1 MKLKLKMMIWVG
13 LCLSMLATF
22 IISYFAGEMKGSANR
37 ARQEAVTEAKKYA
50 AALAQQQAD
59 HIRAEFEASLET
71 ARTLAQMLSGVKDKN
86 IGLEIG
92 REEVNGILK
101 IILSQN
107 PNFIGVY
114 NCWEPD
120 AFDELDKGYAGE
132 PGHDKTGRYIPY
144 VKRDDAG
151 GIVIEPLKDYEK
163 GDYYLLPKQT
173 KNECIIEPLMHGFK
187 DVSVPM
193 TSLVVPILANETFYG
208 IVGIDL
214 RLDIL
219 QKSVDNV
226 EKLYDGTAEIQ
237 VISNKGIL
245 IAVTG
250 KPELAG
256 KSLKDIHEKDAEAIL
271 KIIQSGAES
280 VEIED
285 KYLQVFMPLKA
296 GRSVNPWSVKIL
308 IPMEKITESAD
319 RQMQKAVYDIWKII
333 FISIFCTLIALAM
346 LWFVTRSVTRPV
358 TEIVAI
364 ANALADGDFS
374 VETHGRAS
382 LQYIRRKDEIG
393 ILADAFRNMTKT
405 IGDVLKE
412 SDRVLQAVSE
422 GRLNLRCD
430 TEGFKGGWRDLAAG
444 INNVLDAFSTPFC
457 MTAAHLERIAEG
469 NIPEKITK
477 EYKGDFNQIKNNLN
491 TLTDTMSGLLKETDS
506 LIDAVR
512 EGQLTVRGNAEKFS
526 GSWRELVIGI
536 NDVIDAFVTPIR
548 MTAESLE
555 RISKGDIPQRITEE
569 YKGDFSQ
576 IRNNLNLLI
585 DTVND
590 ITRIAEEI
598 AGGNL
603 KSEVRERSGQDRL
616 MKAMNLMIRRLNL
629 ILKETEGL
637 IASVREGKLEKRG
650 DAKAFEGAWQ
660 ELLAGINSLIEA
672 FVMPIN
678 MTADA
683 VERIAQG
690 NIPAKITD
698 EYRGDFNRIR
708 NNLNLCIDSINGL
721 VSETVMLT
729 RSAAEGKL
737 NARGDAEKFGGDY
750 ARIVKGINSTLDA
763 VIGPLNTAASY
774 MYRISEGDF
783 PDEIREEYR
792 GDFNEIRNSLNRLI
806 SNLRGTVRV
815 AEKVAEGDLSVEVN
829 MLSEKDMLGKSLAKM
844 VTTVRDIA
852 GDINRLTDAAMEGKL
867 DIRGNAEKFGGEYAR
882 IVRGVNATLDAVV
895 GPLKTAASYV
905 DSISGGEIPEKITD
919 AQAKNRYKGDF
930 GEIINNLNIM
940 IENLTYF
947 ADDIRK
953 TAAQVAGGSEELSIG
968 AEQVSQGISEQAAGI
983 EEISSSMEQMS
994 SMVTQNAD
1002 NARETAAIAM
1012 KAAQDAREG
1021 GKAMGDTVLAMKRI
1035 SEQIRII
1042 EEIARQT
1049 NMLALNAAIEA
1060 ARAGEHGKGFAVV
1073 AAEVRK
1079 LAEHTQKAAKEIGT
1093 LSIANVEIAENAGIL
1108 LKEMV
1113 SGIQKTS
1120 ELVQEIS
1127 ASGAEQAGGIEQVNK
1142 AVQQLDQVIQ
1152 RNAASTEEMAS
1163 ASREFSS
1170 QAERL
1175 LKIASFFKIDE
1186 TKQQKRL
1193 GDSEPQNR
1201 KASDNKDAEKKHP
1214 AMSAFHAPI
1223 FQREKAK
1230 IKSELLKNREEKIIS
1245 DMMISDEDFDDN
1257 EFRRY

>member
-107 PNFIGVY
+107 QNFIGVY
-114 NCWEPD
+114 TCWEPD

-144 VKRDDAG
+144 IKREDRG
-151 GIVIEPLKDYEK
+151 EIILEPLSDYEK

-173 KNECIIEPLMHGFK
+173 KNEYIAEPHIRKIK
-187 DVSVPM
+187 DASAPV
-193 TSLVVPILANETFYG
+193 TSFVAPILANETFYG

-245 IAVTG
+245 VAVTG
-250 KPELAG
+250 MPELAG
-256 KSLKDIHEKDAEAIL
+256 KSLKDIREKDAEAIL

-346 LWFVTRSVTRPV
+346 LWFVTRSVTRPI

-374 VETHGRAS
+374 KEV
-382 LQYIRRKDEIG
+382 YIRRKDEIG

-457 MTAAHLERIAEG
+457 MTAAHLGRIAEG
-469 NIPEKITK
+469 DIPEKITK

-512 EGQLTVRGNAEKFS
+512 EGQLAVRGEAEKFS

-536 NDVIDAFVTPIR
+536 NEVIDAFVMPIR

-637 IASVREGKLEKRG
+637 ILSARDGRLDRRG

-672 FVMPIN
+672 FVVPIN

-683 VERIAQG
+683 VECIAQG

-947 ADDIRK
+947 AGDIRK

-1093 LSIANVEIAENAGIL
+1093 LSISNVEIAENAGIL
-1108 LKEMV
+1108 LKEMI

-1193 GDSEPQNR
+1193 GDSEPVNS
-1201 KASDNKDAEKKHP
+1201 KASDDKDAEKKHP

-1223 FQREKAK
+1223 FHREKAK
-1230 IKSELLKNREEKIIS
+1230 IKSELLKNREDKISSELMTS
-1245 DMMISDEDFDDN
+1245 DDDFDDN

>member
-1 MKLKLKMMIWVG
+1 
-13 LCLSMLATF
+13 
-22 IISYFAGEMKGSANR
+22 
-37 ARQEAVTEAKKYA
+37 
-50 AALAQQQAD
+50 
-59 HIRAEFEASLET
+59 
-71 ARTLAQMLSGVKDKN
+71 
-86 IGLEIG
+86 
-92 REEVNGILK
+92 
-101 IILSQN
+101 
-107 PNFIGVY
+107 
-114 NCWEPD
+114 
-120 AFDELDKGYAGE
+120 
-132 PGHDKTGRYIPY
+132 
-144 VKRDDAG
+144 
-151 GIVIEPLKDYEK
+151 
-163 GDYYLLPKQT
+163 
-173 KNECIIEPLMHGFK
+173 
-187 DVSVPM
+187 
-193 TSLVVPILANETFYG
+193 
-208 IVGIDL
+208 
-214 RLDIL
+214 
-219 QKSVDNV
+219 
-226 EKLYDGTAEIQ
+226 
-237 VISNKGIL
+237 
-245 IAVTG
+245 
-250 KPELAG
+250 
-256 KSLKDIHEKDAEAIL
+256 
-271 KIIQSGAES
+271 
-280 VEIED
+280 
-285 KYLQVFMPLKA
+285 
-296 GRSVNPWSVKIL
+296 
-308 IPMEKITESAD
+308 
-319 RQMQKAVYDIWKII
+319 
-333 FISIFCTLIALAM
+333 
-346 LWFVTRSVTRPV
+346 
-358 TEIVAI
+358 
-364 ANALADGDFS
+364 
-374 VETHGRAS
+374 
-382 LQYIRRKDEIG
+382 
-393 ILADAFRNMTKT
+393 
-405 IGDVLKE
+405 
-412 SDRVLQAVSE
+412 
-422 GRLNLRCD
+422 
-430 TEGFKGGWRDLAAG
+430 
-444 INNVLDAFSTPFC
+444 
-457 MTAAHLERIAEG
+457 MTAAHLQRIAKG
-469 NIPEKITK
+469 DIPEKITK
-477 EYKGDFNQIKNNLN
+477 IYKGDFNEIKNNLN
-491 TLTDTMSGLLKETDS
+491 TLTDTMSGLLRETDI

-512 EGQLTVRGNAEKFS
+512 EGQLTVRGDAEKFS
-526 GSWRELVIGI
+526 GSWQELVTGI
-536 NDVIDAFVTPIR
+536 NDVIDAFTVPIR
-548 MTAESLE
+548 MTGACLE
-555 RISKGDIPQRITEE
+555 RISKGDIPERISEE
-569 YKGDFSQ
+569 YKGDFNE
-576 IRNNLNLLI
+576 IRNNLNLLT

-603 KSEVRERSGQDRL
+603 KSEVRERSANDRL

-629 ILKETEGL
+629 ILKETEEL
-637 IASVREGKLEKRG
+637 ILSAREGRLDTRG

-660 ELLAGINSLIEA
+660 ELVRGINSLIEA
-672 FVMPIN
+672 FVAPIN

-690 NIPAKITD
+690 NIPEKITD
-698 EYRGDFNRIR
+698 AQAENRYKGDFNRIR

-750 ARIVKGINSTLDA
+750 ARIVGGINATLDA
-763 VIGPLNTAASY
+763 VIGPLNIAARY

-815 AEKVAEGDLSVEVN
+815 AEKVAEGDLSVEVK

-844 VTTVRDIA
+844 VTTVRNIA
-852 GDINRLTDAAMEGKL
+852 GDINQLTDAAMEGKL
-867 DIRGNAEKFGGEYAR
+867 DARGNAEKFGGEYAR

-905 DSISGGEIPEKITD
+905 DRISAGEIPEKITD
-919 AQAKNRYKGDF
+919 AQAENRYKGDF

-940 IENLTYF
+940 IENLTHF

-953 TAAQVAGGSEELSIG
+953 TATQVASGSQELSIG

-983 EEISSSMEQMS
+983 EEISSSMEEMS

-1079 LAEHTQKAAKEIGT
+1079 LAEHTQKAAKEIGS
-1093 LSIANVEIAENAGIL
+1093 LSISNVEIAENAGIL

-1127 ASGAEQAGGIEQVNK
+1127 ASGSEQAGGIEQVNK

-1152 RNAASTEEMAS
+1152 KNAASTEEMAS

-1175 LKIASFFKIDE
+1175 LNIASFFKIYE
-1186 TKQQKRL
+1186 SKKQRRL
-1193 GDSEPQNR
+1193 ADSETENR
-1201 KASDNKDAEKKHP
+1201 KASDKSDKKDSERRHSAP
-1214 AMSAFHAPI
+1214 TAFHRL
-1223 FQREKAK
+1223 QKERDEVS
-1230 IKSELLKNREEKIIS
+1230 SEMIIS
-1245 DMMISDEDFDDN
+1245 DDDLDDS